1 MLVKTS
7 NGEVIM
13 QFQKMYT
20 QSVSAEITDLISS
33 QPYCYLIT
41 TGKEG
46 QHIGMFNH
54 CYDGENFILH
64 LNVNDEQ
71 IDDMNENGKAVIVL
85 HRFYS
90 LIPSHWVDA
99 HDASAATAYYKYA
112 EFHCEVD
119 ILSDPDV
126 RRSALQDLM
135 HKYQPEGRYA
145 ALDSSFP
152 GYKKTFA
159 AIALIRFRPVK
170 MRSKWKFG
178 QNRPAEI
185 RHNIA
190 NELRNRAR
198 GMDIETA
205 GEVVK
210 LLESRP
216 DGQ

>member
-1 MLVKTS
+1 
-7 NGEVIM
+7 
-13 QFQKMYT
+13 MYT
-20 QSVSAEITDLISS
+20 QGITAEITDLISS

-41 TGKEG
+41 TGDKD
-46 QHIGMFNH
+46 QHVGMFNH
-54 CYDGENFILH
+54 CYDGKNFILH

-71 IDDMNENGKAVIVL
+71 IDDMHANGKAVIVL

-99 HDASAATAYYKYA
+99 QDASAATAYYKYA

-119 ILSDPDV
+119 VLSDPDT

-135 HKYQPEGRYA
+135 HKYQPEGGYA
-145 ALDSSFP
+145 ALDSSFA

-159 AIALIRFRPVK
+159 AIALIRFRPVQ

-185 RHNIA
+185 RHNIVK
-190 NELRNRAR
+190 ELRGRAQ
-198 GMDIETA
+198 GMDLETA
-205 GEVVK
+205 GEVMK
-210 LLESRP
+210 LLESGR
-216 DGQ
+216 DGK